1 LIHIALEKWREDGEG
16 DLSSYFT
23 TLREREDTGIWNITH
38 YVTFSGGLVLEEAM
52 DLSLDKPH
60 N

>member
-1 LIHIALEKWREDGEG
+1 LIHVTLEKWREDGEE

-23 TLREREDTGIWNITH
+23 TLRKREDTGIWNITH
-38 YVTFSGGLVLEEAM
+38 YITFSGGLALEEAM